1 MKRDN
6 KSICFHFRLIRKAL
20 LNLLLK
26 PTIMALRLLPFV
38 LTSFFLTLFSCGKKN
53 TICELDG
60 EILKNN
66 PPLEIV
72 RLEDEFFAAK
82 SKEKVNY
89 LLEKYPEF
97 AERFL
102 EKGLYPNQDSLALT
116 LMKANS
122 DSAMQV
128 LYDSVRT
135 EFKDI
140 SDIKLELEN
149 AFAYIRHYFPD
160 FKTPKVYTF
169 VTGFTSDLLVEDEM
183 IVIGLDYFL
192 PADHVFQPDL
202 PRYLANRYERKFL
215 VPMIVLAISSRYN
228 KVNPEDKTL
237 LSEMIFY
244 GKAYHF
250 VKAIMPCTS
259 DQFIIGYDPSEIQ
272 QCWDNEEFIWS
283 HFVENELLYET
294 NPFEIRKYIGEAPF
308 TDAISTD
315 APGRLGR
322 WVGWNIVDDYQA
334 KQDLSIS
341 IVMGESD
348 VEKIFRQSGYRPRR
362 PE

>member
-1 MKRDN
+1 MRQLASFLLM
-6 KSICFHFRLIRKAL
+6 SIF
-20 LNLLLK
+20 
-26 PTIMALRLLPFV
+26 FV
-38 LTSFFLTLFSCGKKN
+38 FFSCGKKE
-53 TICELDG
+53 TVCELDKD
-60 EILKNN
+60 IIRKKPN
-66 PPLEIV
+66 LEII

-82 SKEKVNY
+82 SQMEVNL

-97 AERFL
+97 ADRFL
-102 EKGLYPNQDSLALT
+102 EKGSYPNQDSLALT
-116 LMKANS
+116 LLKANS

-128 LYDSVRT
+128 LYDSVRA

-140 SDIKLELEN
+140 SDIKMELEN

-169 VTGFTSDLLVEDEM
+169 VTGFTSDLLIEDEL

-192 PADHVFQPDL
+192 PADHAFQPDL
-202 PRYLANRYERKFL
+202 PRYIANRYERKYL

-259 DQFIIGYDPSEIQ
+259 DQFIIGYTPSEIQ
-272 QCWDNEEFIWS
+272 ECWENEEFIWS

-308 TDAISTD
+308 TDAISTN

-334 KQDLSIS
+334 QQELELSIL
-341 IVMGESD
+341 MGESD